1 MTDYSY
7 TILFYSTSY
16 LLFFALLWLSKK
28 KKGIRLFD
36 ENGFASNPRLLIILH
51 IGGIILFGMLPS
63 LLNHVSSFEL
73 YNIVALENLSTW
85 ITVLVAIVFII
96 ISPRIAEKKYREMVY
111 NAPLNTALSNE
122 FIIVYFFARISFI
135 CAYESW
141 FRGYLLNDSVIC
153 FGAPLAII
161 LNVSLYTLL
170 HMANGKVEMVACIPF
185 GLLLCILCI
194 WQGAVWP
201 SIIIHLALT
210 IPYEI
215 SFTQKLKT
223 YKAAI

>member
-1 MTDYSY
+1 M
-7 TILFYSTSY
+7 
-16 LLFFALLWLSKK
+16 
-28 KKGIRLFD
+28 
-36 ENGFASNPRLLIILH
+36 
-51 IGGIILFGMLPS
+51 
-63 LLNHVSSFEL
+63 
-73 YNIVALENLSTW
+73 
-85 ITVLVAIVFII
+85 AIVFII
-96 ISPRIAEKKYREMVY
+96 ISQRIAEKKYRGILH

-122 FIIVYFFARISFI
+122 FIIAYFFIRILFI

-141 FRGYLLNDSVIC
+141 FRGYLLNASVIS
-153 FGAPLAII
+153 FGVPLAII

-170 HMANGKVEMVACIPF
+170 QMANGKEETVACIPF

-194 WQGAVWP
+194 WCGAVWP

>member
-1 MTDYSY
+1 MNYLGY
-7 TILFYSTSY
+7 TILFYTTSY
-16 LLFFALLWLSKK
+16 LVFFVLLWLSKK
-28 KKGIRLFD
+28 KEGIRLLD
-36 ENGFASNPRLLIILH
+36 EYGFASNPRVLIILH
-51 IGGIILFGMLPS
+51 IGGLILFGMLPS
-63 LLNHVSSFEL
+63 LSNHVSSFAL
-73 YNIVALENLSTW
+73 YNMVALGNLSTW
-85 ITVLVAIVFII
+85 IPVLVAIVFII
-96 ISPRIAEKKYREMVY
+96 ISPRVAEKKYRRIVY

-141 FRGYLLNDSVIC
+141 FRGYLLHDSVIS

-161 LNVSLYTLL
+161 LNVSLYALL
-170 HMANGKVEMVACIPF
+170 HMANGKMEMVACIPF